1 MIHRRKLLSAAGLT
15 WLATTSQLI
24 HAQQRK
30 IVVSGSGGV
39 VADANK
45 SIYYEPYA
53 KTTGIAVEHVA
64 SEQQRMAQLEAMV
77 RAGRTTWDAMEI
89 SASDYPLGL
98 KKGLF
103 EKIDYAKVDPKNMLP
118 AMARQPYGVAVAA
131 YSELLVVR
139 KDKMP
144 TGKVINSWADFW
156 DVKTF
161 PGPRSLSA
169 RPQSNLEFALISDGV
184 PASKVYEVLRAKE
197 GQDRAFRRLDLIKP
211 HIAKFWKSGAESVQL
226 LSNGEAVFGTT
237 FNGRV
242 GAMQKAGTPVE
253 IVWNGGA
260 LHLSY
265 IGIPKGALNIADALD
280 FIRYRTTDPVPMR
293 EYTAKLSYPGFAP
306 GLADGMSVA
315 VASQL
320 PTYPANAAAQFAADE
335 VFWADNL
342 DKIQE
347 RWNEWMLK

>member
-1 MIHRRKLLSAAGLT
+1 MIQRRKFLTVAGIPLLASAVSLV
-15 WLATTSQLI
+15 

-45 SIYYEPYA
+45 AIYYVPYTA
-53 KTTGIAVEHVA
+53 ATGVAVEHVPA
-64 SEQQRMAQLEAMV
+64 EQQRMAQLEAMV
-77 RAGRTTWDAMEI
+77 RAGRTPWDVMEI
-89 SASDYPLGL
+89 SASDYPLGV

-103 EKIDYAKVDPKNMLP
+103 EKIDYSKVDPNNALP
-118 AMARQPYGVAVAA
+118 VVARRPYGVAVAA

-139 KDKMP
+139 TDKFP
-144 TGKVINSWADFW
+144 GGKKMKSWADFW
-156 DVKTF
+156 DAKAF
-161 PGPRSLSA
+161 PGPRTLSA
-169 RPQSNLEFALISDGV
+169 RPQNNLEFALIADGV
-184 PASKVYEVLRAKE
+184 SVGKVYEVLGTE
-197 GQDRAFRRLDLIKP
+197 TGQSRAFKKLDEIKP

-242 GAMQKAGTPVE
+242 ATIQKSGVPLE

-260 LHLSY
+260 MNLSY
-265 IGIPKGALNIADALD
+265 VGIPKGASNLLDAFE

-306 GLADGMSVA
+306 GLTDGMPEG

-320 PTYPANAAAQFAADE
+320 PTYPANADVQFAADAG
-335 VFWADNL
+335 FWADNL

-347 RWNEWMLK
+347 RWNEWMLG

>member
-1 MIHRRKLLSAAGLT
+1 MIKRRKLLSAAALT
-15 WLATTSQLI
+15 WLATASQLI

-45 SIYYEPYA
+45 AIYYEPYA
-53 KTTGIAVEHVA
+53 KTSGIAVEHVA
-64 SEQQRMAQLEAMV
+64 TEQQRMAQLEAMV

-103 EKIDYAKVDPKNMLP
+103 EKIDYTKVDPKNSLP

-144 TGKVINSWADFW
+144 IGKMINSWTDFW

-161 PGPRSLSA
+161 PGPRALSA
-169 RPQSNLEFALISDGV
+169 RPQSNLEFALIADGV
-184 PASKVYEVLRAKE
+184 PTNRVYEALRSKE
-197 GQDRAFRRLDLIKP
+197 GQDRAFRKLDQIKP
-211 HIAKFWKSGAESVQL
+211 HIAKFWKTGAESVQL

-242 GAMQKAGTPVE
+242 GAIQKAGIPVE

-265 IGIPKGALNIADALD
+265 MGIPKGAVNIADALD

-306 GLADGMSVA
+306 GLADGMSDA
-315 VASQL
+315 VARQL
-320 PTYPANAAAQFAADE
+320 PTYPANTAVQFAADE
-335 VFWADNL
+335 VFWADYL